1 MNRRRQLLVAL
12 SAGSLMP
19 LAARAQ
25 PRPRTWRVGFL
36 AQRSRPPALEPDI
49 YGAFARGMR
58 ELGYVE
64 GKNLVIEWK
73 FADDRIDRLPA
84 LAKELAAMKPDVI
97 IAGAT
102 PSVQAAHRAASNI
115 PLVFVAVPD
124 PVGEGLVKTLP
135 RPGGNVTGLSTI
147 VTEVSTKHFELLQ
160 SVVPKLAR
168 VGVLMNPQNPSDSLV
183 LEQVNGAAFSRG
195 VKVVAHEVSAA
206 DGIEQAFAAMA
217 RGRAGAVIVAADELF
232 YEQREAIARLA
243 IRHRLPTISPNR
255 EQAEAGGLM
264 SYGQDLAE
272 HYRRAATYVD
282 KIFKGAKPGD
292 LPVEQP
298 TLLELV
304 INQKTAKALGIK
316 IPNSILLRADKVI
329 G

>member
-1 MNRRRQLLVAL
+1 MNRRRRLLVAL
-12 SAGSLMP
+12 GAGSLMP
-19 LAARAQ
+19 FAARAQ
-25 PRPRTWRVGFL
+25 QKPRIWRVGFL
-36 AQRSRPPALEPDI
+36 AQRSRPQALEPDI

-58 ELGYVE
+58 ELGYIE
-64 GKNLVIEWK
+64 GKNLVIDWK

-84 LAKELAAMKPDVI
+84 LAKELAATKPDVI

-124 PVGEGLVKTLP
+124 PVGEGFVKTLP

-206 DGIEQAFAAMA
+206 DRIDQAFAAMA
-217 RGRAGAVIVAADELF
+217 RERTGAVIVAADELF
-232 YEQREAIARLA
+232 YEQREAIARQA
-243 IRHRLPTISPNR
+243 IKHRLPTISPNR

-272 HYRRAATYVD
+272 HYRRAASYVD

-304 INQKTAKALGIK
+304 INQNTAKALGIR